1 MRIHRYTEWD
11 GTQEVLFP
19 TTDDLLKHLSDH
31 LLEEEGV
38 RRALRDLMRRGFTSE
53 DGHRSVKGMRD
64 FLREADEKRRE
75 CSINIL
81 PIPFKLTPEEQK
93 ALSDKLNGLA
103 EKLEAYHEQMRNFM
117 ERMSGKFADRMDELN
132 EKMREAYQRY
142 QELRNRLQNQI
153 CRARHARQQNMS
165 GQDPQSLMD
174 MLDRMQKLLEDE
186 NFLKNLPSM
195 MDNAVNN
202 LDSMLENLDSMTQEQ
217 LQQLSDMMNQMQ
229 QLEQLMNQFG
239 FQGAQRMGMGEA
251 GQILSQLRGLERFLR
266 WGQRGM
272 GDPSELNLEELRE
285 ILGDEAYEHLKY
297 LKSVEQ
303 TLEDEGYILRTDHG
317 LRLTPKGMRKIGD
330 KALRE
335 IFQMLNK
342 GRWGNHATS
351 SRGSNGDRMEETKQ
365 YEYGDPLNVN
375 IGETLLNALEKRK
388 KGEPLRTRAG
398 GFLRASGRVLDRQRN
413 RAADRRE
420 LFDAHERCPARRQ
433 ESRLGAASA
442 DPNQISPGHA
452 SLGRVSF
459 QRQADSGGG
468 SAVDRFADLLHGARH
483 RYQRSSA
490 LCAPVAGLQ
499 SSANRQIIL
508 ITDGEPTAAT
518 LDRGGRLHSGWGSA
532 LLHSRIVHETLKEVK
547 RCTQSG
553 IKINTFMLGADFYRQ
568 GFIDQLSR
576 LNTGRVF
583 YTTPDQMGN
592 YIVVDYL
599 NNKRKRI
606 GRMTSNTH
614 SILDFALK
622 IRCRKLVTSSTPYH
636 NRNPNQMSI

>member
-1 MRIHRYTEWD
+1 M
-11 GTQEVLFP
+11 Q
-19 TTDDLLKHLSDH
+19 
-31 LLEEEGV
+31 
-38 RRALRDLMRRGFTSE
+38 
-53 DGHRSVKGMRD
+53 
-64 FLREADEKRRE
+64 
-75 CSINIL
+75 
-81 PIPFKLTPEEQK
+81 
-93 ALSDKLNGLA
+93 
-103 EKLEAYHEQMRNFM
+103 
-117 ERMSGKFADRMDELN
+117 
-132 EKMREAYQRY
+132 EAYQRY

-153 CRARHARQQNMS
+153 AERGMQGKQNMS

-195 MDNAVNN
+195 MDDAVNN
-202 LDSMLENLDSMTQEQ
+202 LESMLENLDSMTQEQ

-239 FQGAQRMGMGEA
+239 FQGSQRMGMGEA

-303 TLEDEGYILRTDHG
+303 TLEDEGYILRTNHG

-351 SRGSNGDRMEETKQ
+351 SARLQWRPHGGDQTIRVRRSTQRQ
-365 YEYGDPLNVN
+365 YRRDSAERP
-375 IGETLLNALEKRK
+375 GETQKR
-388 KGEPLRTRAG
+388 RTAAARAG
-398 GFLRASGRVLDRQRN
+398 RFLRASGRVLDRQRN
-413 RAADRRE
+413 RAVDRRE

-433 ESRLGAASA
+433 ESRLALHRLIQTKYPQDTLHLVAFRSNA
-442 DPNQISPGHA
+442 KRIQAEDLPSIV
-452 SLGRVSF
+452 SLTYFMEHGTDIKEALRYA
-459 QRQADSGGG
+459 RQLLG
-468 SAVDRFADLLHGARH
+468 SNR
-483 RYQRSSA
+483 
-490 LCAPVAGLQ
+490 
-499 SSANRQIIL
+499 SANRQIIL

-606 GRMTSNTH
+606 GR
-614 SILDFALK
+614 
-622 IRCRKLVTSSTPYH
+622 
-636 NRNPNQMSI
+636 